1 MANASAP
8 DAPSG
13 AFCVVEAPTL
23 QRLKQ
28 RADFLKAAAAHRQ
41 HAPAFLLQARARD
54 DGDPAVRVGFTCS
67 KKVGNAVARNRA
79 KRRLR
84 EAARLILPAHARPG
98 WDYVL
103 IGRPQITATHPFATL
118 CTELA
123 EAMGRVHESP
133 LRAPREPRTASRKPR
148 PATP

>member
-8 DAPSG
+8 DTPSG
-13 AFCVVEAPTL
+13 AFSVDDTPAL
-23 QRLKQ
+23 QRLRH

-41 HAPAFLLQARARD
+41 HGAAFLLQARARED
-54 DGDPAVRVGFTCS
+54 AEPTVRVGFTCS

-84 EAARLILPAHARPG
+84 EAARLTLPAHARPG

-103 IGRPQITATHPFATL
+103 IGRPQITATHPFAKL
-118 CTELA
+118 CTDLA
-123 EAMGRVHESP
+123 EALGRVHDSH
-133 LRAPREPRTASRKPR
+133 LRGPREPRSGSRKPK
-148 PATP
+148 ATAL